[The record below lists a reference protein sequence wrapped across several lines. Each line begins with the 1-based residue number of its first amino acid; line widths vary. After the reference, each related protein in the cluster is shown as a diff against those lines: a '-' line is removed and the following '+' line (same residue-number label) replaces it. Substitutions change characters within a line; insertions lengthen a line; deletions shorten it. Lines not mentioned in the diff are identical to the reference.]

1 MNDLFLS
8 DSGALN
14 FYLLVINA
22 VTFAVYG
29 IDKYKAKK
37 GAWRIPEKTLFL
49 LPIIG
54 GSVGALA
61 GMYIFRHKTKHWYF
75 KLGIPV
81 ILLCQ
86 AALLLWLRGE
96 PMAIT

>member
-1 MNDLFLS
+1 MRDLLLS
-8 DSGALN
+8 PAGMLCL
-14 FYLLVINA
+14 YLSAVNI

-37 GAWRIPEKTLFL
+37 GAWRIPEKVLFL
-49 LPIIG
+49 LPVIG
-54 GSVGALA
+54 GSVGALS

-75 KLGIPV
+75 KLGIPA

-86 AALLLWLRGE
+86 AALVIWLCGK
-96 PMAIT
+96 PPV